1 MRPFTQDEYDQRV
14 AAVRAGMA
22 ARGLDLL
29 IVTIPENVTYLTGYE
44 TIGYAS
50 FQALAVPLS
59 GDLLLIV
66 REMERTV
73 AETTSWVPSIETFT
87 DTDDPVDVTRH
98 VLSSR
103 RLLGGRVGLED
114 QGWFLSPAAHARLRA
129 ALGDRVEGGSGLVE
143 AVRRIKSPAE
153 VDLIRSACRLTEAGI
168 QAALEMI
175 APGRTENQVAVAAY
189 AAMVGGGSDFLVGDP
204 IVTSGW
210 RSGVAHFTFANRTLE
225 PGDAV
230 LLEFGACRRRYFGP
244 LMRSALVGDP
254 APDLRRL
261 GEVVIAALEA
271 AIAAIRPGVTSGAVD
286 QACRGVIEAA
296 GYEPYFRKR
305 TGYSIGVAY
314 APDWGEGHIIS
325 LRRDDPT
332 PLEPGM
338 VFHIPP
344 ALRVPRRYG
353 LGMSETVLVTEGGC
367 EVLTRFS
374 RTIYRA

>member
-14 AAVRAGMA
+14 AAVRAGMT

-29 IVTIPENVTYLTGYE
+29 VVTVPENVTYLTGYE

-50 FQALAVPLS
+50 FQTLAVPLA

-73 AETTSWVPSIETFT
+73 AETTSWVPSVETFS
-87 DTDDPVDVTRH
+87 DTDDPVDVARR
-98 VLSSR
+98 VLGLR

-114 QGWFLSPAAHARLRA
+114 QGWFLSPAVHARLRA
-129 ALGDRVEGGSGLVE
+129 ALGERVEGGSGLVE
-143 AVRRIKSPAE
+143 AVRRIKSAAE
-153 VDLIRSACRLTEAGI
+153 VGLIRSACRLTEAGM
-168 QAALEMI
+168 QAALQTI
-175 APGRTENQVAVAAY
+175 APGRTENQVAAAAY

-210 RSGVAHFTFANRTLE
+210 RSGVGHFTFANRVLE

-244 LMRSALVGDP
+244 LMRSAVVGEP
-254 APDLRRL
+254 ASDLTRM
-261 GEVVIAALEA
+261 GETVIAALEA

-305 TGYSIGVAY
+305 TGYSVGVAY
-314 APDWGEGHIIS
+314 APDWGEGHIVS

-332 PLEPGM
+332 PLEAGM

>member
-1 MRPFTQDEYDQRV
+1 VRPFTQDEYNQRV

-29 IVTIPENVTYLTGYE
+29 VVTVPENVTYLTGYE

-50 FQALAVPLS
+50 FQTLAVPLA

-73 AETTSWVPSIETFT
+73 AETTSWVPSVETFS
-87 DTDDPVDVTRH
+87 DTDDPVDVARR
-98 VLSSR
+98 VLGLR

-114 QGWFLSPAAHARLRA
+114 QGWFLSPAVHARLRA
-129 ALGDRVEGGSGLVE
+129 ALGERVEGGSGLVE
-143 AVRRIKSPAE
+143 AVRRIKSAAE
-153 VDLIRSACRLTEAGI
+153 VGLIRSACRLTEAGM
-168 QAALEMI
+168 QAALQTI
-175 APGRTENQVAVAAY
+175 APGRTENQVAAAAY

-210 RSGVAHFTFANRTLE
+210 RSGVGHFTFANRALE

-244 LMRSALVGDP
+244 LMRSAVVGEP
-254 APDLRRL
+254 ASDLTRM
-261 GEVVIAALEA
+261 GETVIAALEA

-305 TGYSIGVAY
+305 TGYSVGVAY
-314 APDWGEGHIIS
+314 APDWGEGHIVS

-332 PLEPGM
+332 PLEAGM

>member
-14 AAVRAGMA
+14 MAVRAGMA

-29 IVTIPENVTYLTGYE
+29 VVTVPENVTYLTGYE

-50 FQALAVPLS
+50 FQTLAVPLA

-73 AETTSWVPSIETFT
+73 AETTAWVPSVETFS
-87 DTDDPVDVTRH
+87 DTDDPVDVTRR

-103 RLLGGRVGLED
+103 RLVGGRVGLED
-114 QGWFLSPAAHARLRA
+114 QGWFLSPAVHARLRA
-129 ALGDRVEGGSGLVE
+129 ALGEHVEGGSGLVE

-153 VDLIRSACRLTEAGI
+153 VELIRSACRLTEAGM
-168 QAALEMI
+168 QAALETI
-175 APGRTENQVAVAAY
+175 APGRTENQVAAAAY
-189 AAMVGGGSDFLVGDP
+189 VAMVGGGSDFLVGDP

-210 RSGVAHFTFANRTLE
+210 RSGVGHFTFANRVLE

-244 LMRSALVGDP
+244 LMRSAVVGAP
-254 APDLRRL
+254 ASDLTRM
-261 GEVVIAALEA
+261 GETVIAALEA

-305 TGYSIGVAY
+305 TGYSVGVAY
-314 APDWGEGHIIS
+314 APDWGEGHIVS